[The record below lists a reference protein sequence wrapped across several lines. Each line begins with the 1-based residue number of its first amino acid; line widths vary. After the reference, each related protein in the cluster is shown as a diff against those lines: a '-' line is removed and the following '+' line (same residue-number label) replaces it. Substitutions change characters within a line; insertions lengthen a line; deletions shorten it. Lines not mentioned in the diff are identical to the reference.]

1 MGGFLVFVA
10 IVALILHFGFWSTLG
25 GFLLGV
31 MWIAAAI
38 AGVCAFVFAIF
49 YILAAL
55 GN

>member
-10 IVALILHFGFWSTLG
+10 IVAMILHFGFWSTLG

-31 MWIAAAI
+31 AWIVSAFAVIAAFI
-38 AGVCAFVFAIF
+38 FAVF